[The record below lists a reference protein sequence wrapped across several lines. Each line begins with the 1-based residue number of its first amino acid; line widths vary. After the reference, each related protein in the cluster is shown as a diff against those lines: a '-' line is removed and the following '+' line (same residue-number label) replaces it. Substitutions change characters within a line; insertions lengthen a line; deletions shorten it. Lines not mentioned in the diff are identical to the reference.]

1 MSLITYTFF
10 ALGIGLLWASALSS
24 LLYLRGT
31 NHHAALRFAATSS
44 LAAALC
50 LAATLAARFA
60 QWHVVPLTTGTD
72 SIMLFIVMAAL
83 TAAAVVQQERFRALL
98 LFYALPLAVL
108 GTLCAVLAR
117 HDFTKAPS
125 AINASQTLLFAHVAL
140 AFQAYA
146 LFLIA
151 SLTSLA
157 YVFQARRLKLRRTT
171 GVFQKLPALE
181 DLDRT
186 LYLLVLFG
194 YPMFVITLVL
204 GLVWAWANPNPL
216 SPTWWYS
223 PKILLSALMVLFY
236 AASFHSRS
244 LGLLRGPKLAYFVFV
259 GFAVLLGFYLVLE
272 TLRMTNYNFWGA
284 A

>member
-1 MSLITYTFF
+1 MSAITYTFF
-10 ALGIGLLWASALSS
+10 SLGLLQLWASALSS
-24 LLYLRGT
+24 LLYLRGN
-31 NHHAALRFAATSS
+31 NHHAALRFAAATS
-44 LAAALC
+44 LGAALC

-60 QWHVVPLTTGTD
+60 QWKVIPLTTGSD
-72 SIMLFIVMAAL
+72 SLMLFIAMAAF
-83 TAAAVVQQERFRALL
+83 TSAAVVRQDRFRALL
-98 LFYALPLAVL
+98 LFYALPLAIL
-108 GTLCAVLAR
+108 GTLCALLAR
-117 HDFTKAPS
+117 RDFLDAPS
-125 AINASQTLLFAHVAL
+125 QINASQTLLFAHVAL

-157 YVFQARRLKLRRTT
+157 YVFQARRLKLRRTA
-171 GVFQKLPALE
+171 GMFQKLPSLE

-186 LYLLVLFG
+186 LFLLVLFG
-194 YPMFVITLVL
+194 YPMFAVTLVL
-204 GLVWAWANPNPL
+204 GLVWAWINPNPL

-236 AASFHSRS
+236 AGCFHSRS

-259 GFAVLLGFYLVLE
+259 GFALLLVFYLALE
-272 TLRMTNYNFWGA
+272 LLRMTNYNFWGA

>member
-1 MSLITYTFF
+1 MLAVTCTFF
-10 ALGIGLLWASALSS
+10 VLGIGQLWASALGT
-24 LLYLRGT
+24 LVYLRGA
-31 NHHAALRFAATSS
+31 NHQGALRFAAWTS
-44 LAAALC
+44 LGAGLC
-50 LAATLAARFA
+50 LAATLLARFA
-60 QWHVVPLTTGTD
+60 QWHVVPLTTGSD
-72 SIMLFIVMAAL
+72 SLMLFIVMAAF
-83 TAAAVVQQERFRALL
+83 TSAAVVRQARFRALL
-98 LFYALPLAVL
+98 LFYAFPLAVL

-117 HDFTKAPS
+117 HDFLKAPS
-125 AINASQTLLFAHVAL
+125 EINASRSLLLMHVAL

-157 YVFQARRLKLRRTT
+157 YVFQARRLKLRRTA
-171 GVFQKLPALE
+171 GIFQKLPSLE

-194 YPMFVITLVL
+194 YPMFVITLLL
-204 GLVWAWANPNPL
+204 GLVWAWINPNPL
-216 SPTWWYS
+216 SETWWYS

-259 GFAVLLGFYLVLE
+259 GFAVLLGCYLILE

-284 A
+284 N